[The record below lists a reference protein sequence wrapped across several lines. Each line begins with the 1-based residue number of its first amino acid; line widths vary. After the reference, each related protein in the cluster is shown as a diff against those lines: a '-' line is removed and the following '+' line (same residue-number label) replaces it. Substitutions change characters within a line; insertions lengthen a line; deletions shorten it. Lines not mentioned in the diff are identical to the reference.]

1 MATYCEICKTDFDD
15 KRTCGC
21 AVVSVELTGDEAQA
35 FAQFLKRT
43 ILDDYK
49 AKCSPASAGGEEPYT
64 MQKAAAKIRAA
75 LAASG
80 FNPR

>member
-15 KRTCGC
+15 KRTCKC

-49 AKCSPASAGGEEPYT
+49 AKCSPASVGGEEPYT
-64 MQKAAAKIRAA
+64 MQAAGGKIRAA
-75 LAASG
+75 LAAAG